1 MSAELRVVIELIFNV
16 SYLLVIWTLVILF
29 LRQIRMTPLAE
40 KPVLQRLIWAFGLL
54 ALGDTGHVGFR
65 VIAYLQGGLEANSGL
80 VGMGALGTA
89 VTITFFY
96 MILLDIWRIR
106 YNKTLG
112 WFEGLLLAAGIIRLV
127 ILAFPQNQWESLVPP
142 YGWSLLRNS
151 FLVIQGLGV
160 MFLILRDSSIAK
172 DTPFRLIG
180 WMIGISY
187 LFYAPVIL
195 WSAAVPLLGMLMIPK
210 TCAYVAAAI
219 IAYNMVKKNDK
230 QYS

>member
-1 MSAELRVVIELIFNV
+1 MSAELRIVIELIFNV
-16 SYLLVIWTLVILF
+16 SYLLVIWTLVVLF
-29 LRQIRMTPLAE
+29 LRQIRVTPQVD
-40 KPVLQRLIWAFGLL
+40 KPVLQRFIWAFGLL

-65 VIAYLQGGLEANSGL
+65 VIAYLRGGLEANSGL

-106 YNKTLG
+106 YNKTLD
-112 WFEGLLLAAGIIRLV
+112 WFEGFLLAAGIIRLV

-151 FLVIQGLGV
+151 FLVFQGLGV
-160 MFLILRDSSIAK
+160 MFLILRDSSLAK
-172 DTPFRLIG
+172 DTPFRLVG

-195 WSAAVPLLGMLMIPK
+195 WSAVVPLLGMLMIPK

-219 IAYNMVKKNDK
+219 IAYNMVKNSRKPA
-230 QYS
+230 